1 MKITFILSILLTIC
15 NFSYAEIS
23 KTTNDF
29 DTSTQIISLYKVKN
43 IQDPETIIFKKFN
56 DEYYFFAKKSSRR
69 TNYLSNLEKSKI
81 KIDDAIFSLDCKIY
95 DYDYYQHFSFEF
107 SNEIIN
113 KLKSAHSVIFQ
124 MPILVHK
131 DIFIDYYQFS
141 IPNNTLDEWKQVIAM
156 E

>member
-1 MKITFILSILLTIC
+1 MKIFSILIMALIIS
-15 NFSYAEIS
+15 NFCYAKIS

-29 DTSTQIISLYKVKN
+29 DKSTQITSFYRAKN
-43 IQDPETIIFKKFN
+43 IQYPETIIFKKFN
-56 DEYYFFAKKSSRR
+56 EEYYFFAKKPSRR

-81 KIDDAIFSLDCKIY
+81 KIDDSIFSLDCKIY
-95 DYDYYQHFSFEF
+95 DYDYYQHFSFKF

-113 KLKSAHSVIFQ
+113 KIKSAHSVIFQ

-131 DIFIDYYQFS
+131 DIFVEYYQFS
-141 IPNNTLDEWKQVIAM
+141 IPEPVLDEWKQVIAM

>member
-1 MKITFILSILLTIC
+1 MKIPFILSILLTIC
-15 NFSYAEIS
+15 NFCYAEIS

-29 DTSTQIISLYKVKN
+29 DKSTQITSCYKAKN
-43 IQDPETIIFKKFN
+43 IQYPETIIFKKFN
-56 DEYYFFAKKSSRR
+56 NEYYFFAKKPSRR
-69 TNYLSNLEKSKI
+69 TNYLSNLEKSQI
-81 KIDDAIFSLDCKIY
+81 KIDDSIFSLDCKIY

-107 SNEIIN
+107 SDEIIN
-113 KLKSAHSVIFQ
+113 KLKSAHSVTFQ

-141 IPNNTLDEWKQVIAM
+141 IPQNILDEWQQVIAT